1 MRPCADRR
9 RPSARPNRTGRRRR
23 PPVRHRSDSVCSDQH
38 PWFSRWCGRGFWRR
52 GSFYGWFLPGTW
64 CGWGMCDRAV
74 ALGGCRRGVDPLLR
88 LRLTASSKRQIE
100 IGGFVG
106 RVTGRSAMRRSS
118 GVRRPGFVG
127 MVSGVAGH
135 VRGPAGRDFSCTAG
149 AGAPTDALGRRSRS
163 VPTAGRR
170 HQRHC
175 RAVGADGRT
184 DEAFS
189 AAFPALRDW
198 LPVVIMPRGPP
209 RRRRVGALRNETAC
223 CGLGGPNGV

>member
-23 PPVRHRSDSVCSDQH
+23 RRYATVRTAFAQTSI
-38 PWFSRWCGRGFWRR
+38 R
-52 GSFYGWFLPGTW
+52 GSVGG
-64 CGWGMCDRAV
+64 AV
-74 ALGGCRRGVDPLLR
+74 ADSGVEARSTAGSAWCLVPGAGGVCAIGLSRRVGVDPLLR

-135 VRGPAGRDFSCTAG
+135 VRGRRDAI
-149 AGAPTDALGRRSRS
+149 
-163 VPTAGRR
+163 
-170 HQRHC
+170 
-175 RAVGADGRT
+175 
-184 DEAFS
+184 S
-189 AAFPALRDW
+189 AA
-198 LPVVIMPRGPP
+198 PRVRGRQQTPLGEEADQCP
-209 RRRRVGALRNETAC
+209 QRVGGTNGIAALSERMD
-223 CGLGGPNGV
+223 GPMKPFLPRSPLSGTGCPW